1 MCGRFALYHDRSA
14 LVEHLAVEQVAVEF
28 KPRYNIAPTQAV
40 NAVLRHPEQPQP
52 VLDALQWG
60 LVPFW
65 AKDAKIGSRM
75 INARAETVAEKPA
88 YRAAFKRR
96 RCLVAASGYY
106 EWKKQENGKTPF
118 YFSMRDG
125 RPFAM
130 AGLWEEWHSP
140 DGELLHTCTLI
151 TTQANEYV
159 ASFHHRM
166 PVILNLPQ
174 QLSWLNADPEARSTL
189 EALLVPYTADDL
201 SAHAV
206 STQVNVATWDDP
218 NCIARVME

>member
-1 MCGRFALYHDRSA
+1 MCGRFALYHDRHA

-40 NAVLRHPEQPQP
+40 AAVLRHPEQPQP

-75 INARAETVAEKPA
+75 INARAETAAEKPA

-106 EWKKQENGKTPF
+106 EWAKRPNGKTPF
-118 YFSMRDG
+118 YFFMRDK

-151 TTQANEYV
+151 TTQANAYV
-159 ASFHHRM
+159 GDFHHRM
-166 PVILNLPQ
+166 PAILNPPQ
-174 QLSWLNADPEARSTL
+174 QLAWLNTDPEDRAAL
-189 EALLVPYTADDL
+189 ENLLVPYAGDDL
-201 SAHAV
+201 SAHPV
-206 STQVNVATWDDP
+206 STQVNTATWDEP
-218 NCIARVME
+218 SCIEKATE

>member
-1 MCGRFALYHDRSA
+1 MCGRFALYHDRSS
-14 LVEHLAVEQVAVEF
+14 LVDHLAVDRVAVEF

-40 NAVLRHPEQPQP
+40 TAVLRHPEQPEP

-65 AKDAKIGSRM
+65 AKDAKIGSRL
-75 INARAETVAEKPA
+75 INARAETVGEKPA

-118 YFSMRDG
+118 YFSMRDN

-151 TTQANEYV
+151 TTQANTYV
-159 ASFHHRM
+159 AAIHHRM
-166 PVILNLPQ
+166 PVILAPPQ
-174 QLSWLNADPEARSTL
+174 QLAWLNTDPEDRTRL
-189 EALLVPYTADDL
+189 ESLLHPYTGDDL
-201 SAHAV
+201 SAHPV
-206 STQVNVATWDDP
+206 STQVNAATWDDP
-218 NCIARVME
+218 SCIEQVIN